1 MKDVLKEVNREHL
14 HSVCRKYLKSVLK
27 ETGKA
32 PSRVEMVE
40 WVVKTYKEKGD
51 KEDFVQTMRSG
62 RVRVVKR
69 HLAVLNE

>member
-40 WVVKTYKEKGD
+40 WVVKTYKEKED
-51 KEDFVQTMRSG
+51 AVDFVQFEGTKRE
-62 RVRVVKR
+62 RVVKR

>member
-40 WVVKTYKEKGD
+40 WVVKTYKEK
-51 KEDFVQTMRSG
+51 EDAIETKLSYFSLCLSLKISSLL
-62 RVRVVKR
+62 VR
-69 HLAVLNE
+69 L

>member
-1 MKDVLKEVNREHL
+1 MKHLLKEVNREHL
-14 HSVCRKYLKSVLK
+14 CGVCRKYSVSVLK
-27 ETGKA
+27 ETGK
-32 PSRVEMVE
+32 SMNGVELTE
-40 WVVKTYKEKGD
+40 WAVKTYKEKAD

>member
-51 KEDFVQTMRSG
+51 AVNFVQFEGTKRE
-62 RVRVVKR
+62 RVVKR